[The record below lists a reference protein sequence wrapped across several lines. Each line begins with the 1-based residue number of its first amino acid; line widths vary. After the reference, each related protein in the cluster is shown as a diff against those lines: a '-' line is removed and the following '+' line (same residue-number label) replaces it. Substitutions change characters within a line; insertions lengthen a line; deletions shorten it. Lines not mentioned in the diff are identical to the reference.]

1 MKNLKPL
8 LLTPLVIALP
18 MKKIST
24 LLLFITLLCSS
35 INWAQRGVRIGYI
48 DMDVILENVDEYKI
62 ANILLNK
69 RVEDWKKEIELQK
82 LQLKKLEDALNAE
95 KALLTPNLIMDRE
108 LVINDFAADIVNL
121 QNQKFGPNGV
131 LMKQKSKLLKP
142 IQDRVLGIVREI
154 AKERKYDF
162 IFDRSSDLVM
172 LYSAKNYDI
181 SDLVLRKINSQDRIK
196 DRKENLKKI
205 KGKIKKLKNN

>member
-1 MKNLKPL
+1 MGDSLYNWSTILE
-8 LLTPLVIALP
+8 

-24 LLLFITLLCSS
+24 LLLFVTLLSSS

-48 DMDVILENVDEYKI
+48 DMDVILENVDEYKT
-62 ANILLNK
+62 ANVLLNK

-82 LQLKKLEDALNAE
+82 LQLKKLEDTLNAE

-108 LVINDFAADIVNL
+108 IVINDFAADIVNL
-121 QNQKFGPNGV
+121 QNQKFGPNGA
-131 LMKQKSKLLKP
+131 LMQQKSRLLKP

-196 DRKENLKKI
+196 DRKEDLKKRQEQ
-205 KGKIKKLKNN
+205 IKKLKNN

>member
-24 LLLFITLLCSS
+24 LLLFITLLYSS

>member
-1 MKNLKPL
+1 MC
-8 LLTPLVIALP
+8 IQ
-18 MKKIST
+18 
-24 LLLFITLLCSS
+24 

-48 DMDVILENVDEYKI
+48 DMDVILENVDEYKT
-62 ANILLNK
+62 ANQLLNK
-69 RVEDWKKEIELQK
+69 KVETWKKEIELQK

-95 KALLTPNLIMDRE
+95 KALLTPNLILDRE
-108 LVINDFAADIVNL
+108 QEINGFANDIVNL
-121 QNQKFGPNGV
+121 QTQKFGPGGA
-131 LMKQKSKLLKP
+131 LMLQKSKLLKP

-154 AKERKYDF
+154 ARERKYDF

-196 DRKENLKKI
+196 DRKEDLKKRQ
-205 KGKIKKLKNN
+205 KQIKKLKNN

>member
-1 MKNLKPL
+1 MGDSLYNWSTILE
-8 LLTPLVIALP
+8 

-24 LLLFITLLCSS
+24 LLLYVTLLCSS

-48 DMDVILENVDEYKI
+48 DMDVILENVDEYKT
-62 ANILLNK
+62 ANVLLNK

-82 LQLKKLEDALNAE
+82 LQLKKLEDTLNAE

-108 LVINDFAADIVNL
+108 IVINDFAADIVNL
-121 QNQKFGPNGV
+121 QNQKFGPNGA
-131 LMKQKSKLLKP
+131 LMQQKSKLLKP

-181 SDLVLRKINSQDRIK
+181 SHLVLRKINSQDRIK
-196 DRKENLKKI
+196 DRKEDLKKRQEQ
-205 KGKIKKLKNN
+205 IKKLKNN

>member
-1 MKNLKPL
+1 MGDSLYNWSTILE
-8 LLTPLVIALP
+8 

-24 LLLFITLLCSS
+24 LLLFVMLLCSS

-48 DMDVILENVDEYKI
+48 DMDVILENVDEYKT
-62 ANILLNK
+62 ANVLLNK

-82 LQLKKLEDALNAE
+82 LQLKKLEDTLNAE

-108 LVINDFAADIVNL
+108 IVINDFAADIVNL
-121 QNQKFGPNGV
+121 QNQKFGPNGA
-131 LMKQKSKLLKP
+131 LMQQKSRLLKP

-196 DRKENLKKI
+196 DRKEDLKKRQEQ
-205 KGKIKKLKNN
+205 IKKLINN